1 MRMYAE
7 IIDDAGTVIVRAEGD
22 VFQDGDLIVLV
33 QSVFNS
39 FRRDYPDPS
48 FVTEFGQAGF
58 TVKFGETH
66 LADG

>member
-33 QSVFNS
+33 QSVFNR
-39 FRRDYPDPS
+39 FRRTHPDQS
-48 FVTEFGQAGF
+48 FLTEVGHAGF
-58 TVKFGETH
+58 TMRFGKVEIVN
-66 LADG
+66 